1 MARPFLDS
9 PAFSAGFSAPFFKL
23 PHILGA
29 STLNKYRII
38 IKKIPF
44 ASGLNSAMRSLRS
57 AKPVPST
64 RPYRPLL
71 RRADQAVVAV
81 AVFASLAA
89 MGAYWVVQGGLT
101 GELIEIDRAAPL
113 SAKFLVD
120 INQAAWPELAELPE
134 IGPTLARRIVES
146 RESAGPF
153 ADHDDLRRVRG
164 IGPLTLERMKPYLL
178 PMPGRGDVAGGDNHR
193 AGAL

>member
-1 MARPFLDS
+1 MRQKRTAIRAGS
-9 PAFSAGFSAPFFKL
+9 PTPL
-23 PHILGA
+23 
-29 STLNKYRII
+29 
-38 IKKIPF
+38 
-44 ASGLNSAMRSLRS
+44 
-57 AKPVPST
+57 
-64 RPYRPLL
+64 RPLL

-89 MGAYWVVQGGLT
+89 MGLYWVVQGGLT
-101 GELIEIDRAAPL
+101 GGLIEIDRAEPL

-120 INQAAWPELAELPE
+120 INQADWPELAELPE

-146 RESAGPF
+146 RQSAGPF

-178 PMPGRGDVAGGDNHR
+178 PMPSRGDVAGGDNPR